1 MIALSLTF
9 LAFTACV
16 IWGMR
21 EFLTNSL
28 SNILV
33 FLVMGA
39 SILFV
44 FLTTICQ
51 YNVILF
57 DVGVFNTIMLQVMF
71 ASMPLLFS
79 ALIAGVVAV
88 EVPEFDIITCFSVSY
103 FVYTYLLCRPRLLWR
118 GGVVQQGF
126 RITRERRAQSKP
138 LLPDALLRAILVIPV
153 FISVAVHVAIHRRL
167 PMTDSHRWF
176 HFAYALLLPR
186 FLMSFCVFDHK
197 ERVVDDVRAYHA
209 GEDFFS
215 TMTILALGHFLPSH
229 PIFDELKTFCTA
241 QEPIPSR
248 VLNMMGS
255 MIAAA
260 VLTQRRLRELR
271 TMAKQGG
278 LVGGGDDLGMV
289 NRNVQQ
295 TLSTSSFGYR
305 LQFGFFKLLMDIL
318 IAMTT
323 IFACFLLNLDPAVL
337 PITIFGGVALNELYH
352 KDDWNLASL
361 FMLAMVGFLTTTIAF
376 RTFADS
382 TVAPLQYVLTG
393 LYDLSLYDFSQVAGV
408 LLTLAAIAPS
418 LISLVDKETLHD
430 LLLPHAGSSGHG
442 SSRGSSLQLTSE
454 MIAWAHYLYSIV
466 FVVITLVTVFL
477 ELLILDQVRVSVSV
491 SSLPLC
497 VGSLY
502 GSCVI

>member
-1 MIALSLTF
+1 
-9 LAFTACV
+9 
-16 IWGMR
+16 MR
-21 EFLTNSL
+21 EFLTSSL

-39 SILFV
+39 SILFI
-44 FLTTICQ
+44 FLTSICQ

-71 ASMPLLFS
+71 SSMPLLFS
-79 ALIAGVVAV
+79 ALIAGIVAV

-118 GGVVQQGF
+118 GGVVQHGF
-126 RITRERRAQSKP
+126 RITRERRAQAKP
-138 LLPDALLRAILVIPV
+138 LLPDALLRAMLVIPV
-153 FISVAVHVAIHRRL
+153 LISVAVHVAIHRRL

-215 TMTILALGHFLPSH
+215 TITILALGHFLPSH

-260 VLTQRRLRELR
+260 ILTHRRLRELR
-271 TMAKQGG
+271 TMAKHRMDN
-278 LVGGGDDLGMV
+278 DDLGMV
-289 NRNVQQ
+289 NR
-295 TLSTSSFGYR
+295 TSGNNHHGLAPLTSGVGYR

-361 FMLAMVGFLTTTIAF
+361 LMLAMVGFLTTTIVF
-376 RTFADS
+376 RAFADS

-408 LLTLAAIAPS
+408 MLTIAAIAPS
-418 LISLVDKETLHD
+418 LISLVDKDTLQE
-430 LLLPHAGSSGHG
+430 LLLPSSSLSSSSSSSS
-442 SSRGSSLQLTSE
+442 SSRRQGESPLLLTSE
-454 MIAWAHYLYSIV
+454 LVQWAHYLYSIV

-477 ELLILDQVRVSVSV
+477 ELLILDQVTCFSMAT
-491 SSLPLC
+491 P
-497 VGSLY
+497 
-502 GSCVI
+502 